1 MGEKEEKKEK
11 EIFLPTGGQTD
22 QPKVVQEFLA
32 DLEILPLFC
41 KVILW
46 PPEQM
51 SVMALVDKSDELDI
65 RYPTWCSTPSKIQFR
80 L

>member
-32 DLEILPLFC
+32 DLEIYLLFC